1 MLNDKKEKL
10 TGEAPKD
17 DYREE
22 MEELARIFK
31 EELDKAVSDA
41 EDANKFDDLE
51 KVEVEGYDPKTVS
64 LDENKTRERHSED
77 ELCEC
82 CGERP
87 RGTRK
92 NPDSAF
98 CEECEAVLE
107 KYPYDWK
114 GVLAAVIVVGVMIYS
129 FVMFMMEAPAFANAI
144 QGDKALKDGKV
155 FTALYKYETAF
166 SHVDTEFAKEYKGL
180 FAKHIIAEYRANAL
194 SDVWAETEEFFT
206 EKDLKKP
213 WFKNVKE
220 AYDDANLLSI
230 SMTAVEQIHLAD
242 YSSAETSSTEK
253 ITEDYDKIV
262 GILDGLSGKKIYE
275 KNGVYH
281 DETEKDFTPDGTETV
296 YVYDE
301 TILNLY
307 KYSAAITADKE
318 YDVIAGFLEKVSD
331 GSACMSDFAKTNLAV
346 SYVHLGEFDKAEKLA
361 EELRENN
368 CEANNYYYIMS
379 MIYRIRDKDYTKAV
393 DICLDG
399 LNMLAKLDEAYELV
413 AVEGR
418 HLSMQKTLALIM
430 AGKYTEAYESAGEC
444 FDYDSYYESEILGS
458 STAAEEVSNMYI
470 ILAIHTGDEEVYN
483 DYEEQVE
490 AAGEDAVVHEHI
502 TLFKEGKITLTEIV
516 NSGRYDWQ

>member
-1 MLNDKKEKL
+1 MNDKKEKL
-10 TGEAPKD
+10 PNGAPQD
-17 DYREE
+17 DYHEE

-41 EDANKFDDLE
+41 EDANRFDDLE
-51 KVEVEGYDPKTVS
+51 KVEVEGYDPKSVS
-64 LDENKTRERHSED
+64 LDKDKSVEGRGED

-87 RGTRK
+87 RGTK
-92 NPDSAF
+92 KHPDSAF

-114 GVLAAVIVVGVMIYS
+114 GILTAILVVGVMIYS
-129 FVMFMMEAPAFANAI
+129 FVMLMMESPAFANSI
-144 QGDKALKDGKV
+144 RGDRALKDGKV
-155 FTALYKYETAF
+155 FTAIYKYETAF
-166 SHVDTEFAKEYKGL
+166 SHIDSEYAKEYKGL
-180 FAKHIIAEYRANAL
+180 FAKHVIAEYRANAL

-206 EKDLKKP
+206 ETDLKMP
-213 WFKNVKE
+213 WFKDVKE

-230 SMTAVEQIHLAD
+230 SMSAVENIHLAD

-253 ITEDYDKIV
+253 ITEDYDRIV

-275 KNGVYH
+275 KNGEYH
-281 DETEKDFTPDGTETV
+281 DETETDFTPDGTETV

-307 KYSAAITADKE
+307 KYSAAITADKD
-318 YDVIAGFLEKVSD
+318 YDVIAGFLEKVNG
-331 GSACMSDFAKTNLAV
+331 GSLCMSDFAKTNLAV
-346 SYVHLGEFDKAEKLA
+346 SYVHLGKFDEAEKLA

-368 CEANNYYYIMS
+368 CEANNYYYVMS

-393 DICLDG
+393 DICLEG

-444 FDYDSYYESEILGS
+444 FDYDSYYQSEVLGYS
-458 STAAEEVSNMYI
+458 SAAEEVSDMYI
-470 ILAIHTGDEEVYN
+470 ILAIHTGDEDVYN
-483 DYEEQVE
+483 EYAEQVV
-490 AAGEDAVVHEHI
+490 AAGEDAVVHEHVS
-502 TLFKEGKITLTEIV
+502 LFKEGKITLTEIV